1 MMEIWNNLAAQPILA
16 VLAFG
21 IAAYL
26 FSRIMPVVG
35 KVLALAA
42 GVWVIAMGTK
52 IAACVPADFP
62 SLFSLDLGRV
72 ILDVRFSAT
81 YLGSLAAIGAAVF
94 TILIAIYSF
103 RHMTGEYWEGKFYA
117 YLIWTLAG
125 ACMVGWAGNFFVL
138 LVGWELVTLM
148 LFLMLNQGKAGC
160 EKGAAKTYAILGFA
174 DACLML
180 AVALMFAL
188 DVKPGMPLY
197 NLALPASA
205 SPMLV
210 GQLGWMGYAIY
221 VLLLIAALAKAG
233 AVPLHT
239 WIPAAAA
246 DAPVPVM
253 AYLPAA
259 LDKLLGIYL
268 LARVALDVFRP
279 DPTMQVVLMIIGAVT
294 IISAV
299 FMAMVQHNLKRLL
312 SFHAVSQVG
321 YMVLGIG
328 TGTAVGVI
336 GGLFH
341 MVNHAIYKS
350 NLFLMSG
357 NVGRAAGSDEIEN
370 MGGLARRLPITFICG
385 AIAAA
390 AISGVPPFNG
400 FVSKW
405 LIYQGA
411 LELHSG
417 LGVTLL
423 IVAVFGSA
431 LTLASFVKVIYS
443 AFLSRPPTGASSA
456 VRGGGESFWTTAPM
470 IVLAVACV
478 ILGLYPQI
486 ITGNVLVPAVETA
499 YPNAA
504 GAVAVADKVVTTG
517 AGGLWSPSV
526 ALGLILIGIF
536 GGMVLLIIFAAT
548 KTRRIVRPFLS
559 GEIGTGDDRFRIRG
573 TGFYE
578 TVRRLPVL
586 GTLLKHGEGG
596 AMDPYHWFGRFGGT
610 FVNLLRAQHTGL
622 ISLYISW
629 CIVGLAVILV
639 YLLITGGAAS

>member
-1 MMEIWNNLAAQPILA
+1 MMELWNNLAAQPILV

-21 IAAYL
+21 VAAYL
-26 FSRIMPVVG
+26 FSRIIPVVG
-35 KVLALAA
+35 KVLTLAA
-42 GVWVIAMGTK
+42 GVWVIAMGVR
-52 IAACVPADFP
+52 IAACVPVDFAP
-62 SLFSLDLGRV
+62 LFSLDLGRV
-72 ILDVRFSAT
+72 VLDVRFSAT
-81 YLGSLAAIGAAVF
+81 YLGSLAAIGAAAF
-94 TILIAIYSF
+94 TILIALYSF
-103 RHMTGEYWEGKFYA
+103 RHMAGQYWEGKFYA
-117 YLIWTLAG
+117 YLIWALAG

-138 LVGWELVTLM
+138 LIGWELVTLM

-160 EKGAAKTYAILGFA
+160 EAGAAKTYAILGFA
-174 DACLML
+174 DACLL
-180 AVALMFAL
+180 LGVALMFAL
-188 DVKPGMPLY
+188 DTKPSMPLY
-197 NLALPASA
+197 NLILPASA
-205 SPMLV
+205 SPMSV
-210 GQLGWMGYAIY
+210 GQFGWMGYAVY

-239 WIPAAAA
+239 WIPAAAKGA
-246 DAPVPVM
+246 PAPVL
-253 AYLPAA
+253 AFLPGA

-268 LARVALDVFRP
+268 LARVTLDVFRP

-328 TGTAVGVI
+328 TGTALGVI

-341 MVNHAIYKS
+341 MVNNAIYKS

-357 NVGRAAGSDEIEN
+357 NVNKAAGTDDIEE

-390 AISGVPPFNG
+390 AISGIPPFNG

-411 LELHSG
+411 LDLHSG
-417 LGVTLL
+417 LGVAMLV
-423 IVAVFGSA
+423 VAVFGSA
-431 LTLASFVKVIYS
+431 LTLASFVKVIYA
-443 AFLSRPPTGASSA
+443 AFLSRPPAGASSA
-456 VRGGGESFWTTAPM
+456 VKGGGESFFTAAPM
-470 IVLAVACV
+470 IVLAVACIV
-478 ILGLYPQI
+478 LGLYPQI
-486 ITGNVLVPAVETA
+486 IIGNVLVPAVE
-499 YPNAA
+499 PVLPGAA
-504 GAVAVADKVVTTG
+504 EAVAVADRVVTTD

-526 ALGLILIGIF
+526 ATGLIVIGII
-536 GGMVLLIIFAAT
+536 GGFLLLGVFAL
-548 KTRRIVRPFLS
+548 KKVRVVRPFLS
-559 GEIGTGDDRFRIRG
+559 GEIGIGDDRFRIRG

-596 AMDPYHWFGRFGGT
+596 AMDPYHWFGRSGGA
-610 FVNLLRAQHTGL
+610 FVQLLRAQHTGL
-622 ISLYISW
+622 ISLYVAW

-639 YLLITGGAAS
+639 YLLITGVPAS